1 MLKTQVYSIFI
12 LTSTSLSLC
21 SREAASSSFFSS
33 KACPSSAAKIRS
45 VSIPPPLSLLLGED
59 ADEGRANESETEED
73 EERGK
78 KESSRLGEGRLF
90 FLGVNI
96 VDGLVGVSWKAS
108 SQVLVLVIHTH
119 TGGTA
124 VDFCQIQKP
133 FSVTLWSGLAWFVIQ
148 DASLPNF
155 YSTQVFSS
163 SQITLWARKDLQYH
177 RKPLKTDLLT
187 ITVNISTCTMT

>member
-1 MLKTQVYSIFI
+1 MIALQPGLTQIVLHCSWWMNKRFCYSLCIQLTAFLSRPLNVAKNPVYSIFI

-45 VSIPPPLSLLLGED
+45 VSIPPPLSLLPGED
-59 ADEGRANESETEED
+59 ADEGRANERETEED

-96 VDGLVGVSWKAS
+96 VDRLVGVSWKAS
-108 SQVLVLVIHTH
+108 SQVLVLAIRTH

-124 VDFCQIQKP
+124 VNFCQIQNP
-133 FSVTLWSGLAWFVIQ
+133 FLCLYDPVWSGL
-148 DASLPNF
+148 
-155 YSTQVFSS
+155 
-163 SQITLWARKDLQYH
+163 
-177 RKPLKTDLLT
+177 
-187 ITVNISTCTMT
+187 